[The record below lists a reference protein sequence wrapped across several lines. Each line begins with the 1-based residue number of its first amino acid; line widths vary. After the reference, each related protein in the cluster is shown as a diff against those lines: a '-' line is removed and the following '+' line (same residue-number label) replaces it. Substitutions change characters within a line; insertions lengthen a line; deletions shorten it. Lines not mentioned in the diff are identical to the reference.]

1 MRIIVIGGG
10 WSGCAAAVA
19 AARQGAEVTLLERT
33 DMLLGTGLVGGIF
46 RNNGRFTAAEEMI
59 AMGGGEMFHAMEACK
74 THTNIEFPG
83 HHHASLYN
91 IATIEPEVQRVLAR
105 AGVKVE
111 YMKRITDVEMDGRRI
126 VAVRTK
132 KNEGNERFEAD
143 AFVETTGTAAVVNVC
158 AQHGNGCSMCILRCH
173 TFGIRVGIAS
183 RCGVKEIDGHKRDQ
197 IGAMSGSCKLLKE
210 SLSPEIVEELNRT
223 GVVVVPIPKTGNG
236 SGEKLEIKACQ
247 QYALPE
253 YQDNIVLL
261 NTGHAKLMTPYFPQA
276 DLRKVPGFENARFE
290 DPYSGGVGN
299 SIRFV
304 GMAPRDDALKVDN
317 VDNLFCA
324 GEKAGLLVGHTEAV
338 VTGVAGRPQRRAL
351 AARRSAIGAARCA
364 VHRRRDPPCARGNA
378 DRKRA
383 GPEVHLLGLG
393 LFRAHEGARLVHRR
407 RRRDPAA
414 RRAGWSDRCLR
425 RAGGDTGRDR
435 APQLRA
441 GRPGR
446 HAGRKLIT
454 GSGAGSSRPHWRECG
469 AGRGGGRSGW
479 FSKSRH
485 KNRRA
490 AGRDSS
496 SRTADTA
503 APLRRRDAVPEAAER
518 LRRHEKW
525 KQPRA

>member
-1 MRIIVIGGG
+1 MKIIVIGGG

-46 RNNGRFTAAEEMI
+46 RNNGRFTAAEELI
-59 AMGGGEMFHAMEACK
+59 AMGGGEMFRAMEACK
-74 THTNIEFPG
+74 THTNVEFPG

-91 IATIEPEVQRVLAR
+91 IATIEPEVQRALDA
-105 AGVKVE
+105 AGVEVL
-111 YMKRITDVEMDGRRI
+111 YQKRITDVEMDGRRI

-158 AQHGNGCSMCILRCH
+158 SQYGNGCSMCILRCH

-197 IGAMSGSCKLLKE
+197 VGAMSGSCKLLKE
-210 SLSPEIVEELNRT
+210 SLSPAIVEELNRT
-223 GVVVVPIPKTGNG
+223 GVVVVPIPKNCNG

-304 GMAPRDDALKVDN
+304 GMAPRDDALKVDG
-317 VDNLFCA
+317 VDNLFCG

-338 VTGVAGRPQRRAL
+338 VTGVLAGHNAARLLQGEPPLVLPDTLCIGDAIRHVREEMQTERGLGLKYTFSGSVYFERMKERGSYSVDVAEIRKRVDD
-351 AARRSAIGAARCA
+351 AGMTGVFAEPVATSVSPARRSFA
-364 VHRRRDPPCARGNA
+364 
-378 DRKRA
+378 
-383 GPEVHLLGLG
+383 
-393 LFRAHEGARLVHRR
+393 
-407 RRRDPAA
+407 PAA
-414 RRAGWSDRCLR
+414 
-425 RAGGDTGRDR
+425 
-435 APQLRA
+435 
-441 GRPGR
+441 
-446 HAGRKLIT
+446 
-454 GSGAGSSRPHWRECG
+454 
-469 AGRGGGRSGW
+469 
-479 FSKSRH
+479 
-485 KNRRA
+485 A
-490 AGRDSS
+490 AGM
-496 SRTADTA
+496 A
-503 APLRRRDAVPEAAER
+503 AS
-518 LRRHEKW
+518 
-525 KQPRA
+525 